1 MSKEMN
7 LIFDKLVKDYYLK
20 NMWYILFYLVVI
32 LLTWPFETISLSNLY
47 SRLVTSIKTKVNLNE
62 LFNFKDNIIK
72 GNVFGIIILIFLVWI
87 LLILFYALK
96 GKIEE
101 NLLPDYIGYIR
112 LLLINGT
119 INSRKENYSEIKV
132 GEYLTMI
139 SELTNTF
146 EDILFNFVNTIAPT
160 GLGLIIINLF
170 YYYTNISLGILGTFL
185 ILIRLY
191 ITNNL
196 GKDYLI
202 KTSKRIKQYIEL
214 SENYSDVFN
223 NTMNIHLND
232 GVSREEKRQKKKNEH
247 YSSFVI
253 REMSMKKNITFVT
266 NILAVIFF
274 VVILIYSYSL
284 YLKNKISLATLLT
297 ITFIET
303 KLVSTWMD
311 LDHTLIRLFKRIGII
326 YAAKDRLY
334 NILKDSDDGN
344 KRCKVKDGSIKIQ
357 NLNFSYNKKQTIFN
371 NLNLDIESGNKVG
384 ILGRSGSGKSTL
396 MNILLRFQSPNKGTI
411 KIGGCDIKNI
421 NIDDLRKEITYVNQ
435 KTTLFNDT
443 VLNNIKYGNNITDN
457 DVTSF
462 IKKYN
467 LESIYSGLTD
477 GINSNTGVN
486 GSKLSL
492 GMQKVTI
499 LLRGIF
505 KQSKIY
511 IFDEPLAGLD
521 QNSREKVIRLI
532 DDIPKSKT
540 IIVVTHDPEIIS
552 HLDIIYELDKLDKK

>member
-1 MSKEMN
+1 MSDKVN

-20 NMWYILFYLVVI
+20 NMWYILFYLFVI

-47 SRLVTSIKTKVNLNE
+47 SKLVTSIKTKVNLNE
-62 LFNFKDNIIK
+62 FFNFKENIIK
-72 GNVFGIIILIFLVWI
+72 GNVFGIIVLILVVWI

-101 NLLPDYIGYIR
+101 KLLPDYIGYIR

-146 EDILFNFVNTIAPT
+146 EDILFNFVNTIAPA

-170 YYYTNISLGILGTFL
+170 YYYTNISLGLLGTFL
-185 ILIRLY
+185 ILVRLY
-191 ITNNL
+191 VTSNL
-196 GKDYLI
+196 GREYLV
-202 KTSKRIKQYIEL
+202 KTSVRTKEYINL

-223 NTMNIHLND
+223 NTMNIHLNN

-253 REMSMKKNITFVT
+253 KEMAMKKNITFVT
-266 NILAVIFF
+266 NLLAVIFF
-274 VVILIYSYSL
+274 IVVLIYSYSL

-311 LDHTLIRLFKRIGII
+311 LDHTLIRLFKKIGIV
-326 YAAKDRLY
+326 YAAKDTLY
-334 NILKDSDDGN
+334 NILKDSDDDN
-344 KRCKVKDGSIKIQ
+344 KKCKVKDGSIKIQ

-371 NLNLDIESGNKVG
+371 NLTLDIESGSKVG

-396 MNILLRFQSPNKGTI
+396 MNILLGFQSPNKGTI
-411 KIGGCDIKNI
+411 KIGDCNIKNI
-421 NIDDLRKEITYVNQ
+421 NTDDLRKQITYVNQ

-443 VLNNIKYGNNITDN
+443 VINNIKYGNNVTDN
-457 DVTSF
+457 DVIDF

-467 LESIYSGLTD
+467 LESIYSGLRD
-477 GINSNTGVN
+477 GINSNAGVN
-486 GSKLSL
+486 GSNLSL

-505 KQSKIY
+505 KESNIY

-521 QNSREKVIRLI
+521 QNSREKVIKLI

-552 HLDIIYELDKLDKK
+552 HLDIIYELNKLDKK